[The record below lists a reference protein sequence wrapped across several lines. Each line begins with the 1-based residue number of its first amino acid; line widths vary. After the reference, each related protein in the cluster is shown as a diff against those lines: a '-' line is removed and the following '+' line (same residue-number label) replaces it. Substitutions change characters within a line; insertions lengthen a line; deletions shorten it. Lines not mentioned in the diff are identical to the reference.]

1 MKRWTTKKRT
11 ERGGAAPSPGDGSG
25 DAAVATEPV
34 EAVQP
39 EETAGAE
46 QREEVE
52 EPLET
57 GGEEEREAAPPTEAP
72 APEETVPEPPP
83 APKRDKDEDLQDLVD
98 DLLKSLE
105 E

>member
-1 MKRWTTKKRT
+1 MARAMRRWR
-11 ERGGAAPSPGDGSG
+11 RSPSRR
-25 DAAVATEPV
+25 
-34 EAVQP
+34 VQP
-39 EETAGAE
+39 EETTGVE

-57 GGEEEREAAPPTEAP
+57 GGEEEREAAPPIEAP
-72 APEETVPEPPP
+72 APGEPVPEPPP

>member
-1 MKRWTTKKRT
+1 MPKKRT
-11 ERGGAAPSPGDGSG
+11 ERGVPRRRRAMAWAMRRWRRS
-25 DAAVATEPV
+25 PV

-39 EETAGAE
+39 EEAAGAE

-72 APEETVPEPPP
+72 APEEAVPEPPP
-83 APKRDKDEDLQDLVD
+83 APERDKDEDLQDLVD

>member
-1 MKRWTTKKRT
+1 MDAQ
-11 ERGGAAPSPGDGSG
+11 EEDGAGGAAPSPGDGLG
-25 DAAVATEPV
+25 DAAVAAEPV

-39 EETAGAE
+39 EEAAGAE

-72 APEETVPEPPP
+72 APEEAVPEPPP